1 MRTFL
6 IWVLCVCNAR
16 AEWPPHNCRRP
27 VKIEDSSVIMT
38 SSTQNK
44 IKTQCEILD
53 TFSGT
58 SYVKFSRIYNLNE
71 QAHSDSTLSFDFL
84 FGSETKFSLEVHNDR
99 LQVIPQE
106 HIDIRINSDACMA
119 VLARH
124 ELDWFNW
131 MRVRVNHLSEIDRTF
146 VSVDLVSYE
155 GTNFSP
161 CVRFEMNLIDSAMSL
176 RLRGYTSSN
185 MRQEV
190 HEITESKPDL
200 NKYSSSELATRMQI
214 LEKRIQRVHTTLQRY
229 MGYHDEHTR
238 ITSDKHYELNQQFV
252 MAKND
257 LQSRTTS
264 HFITYSFMVVLSL
277 ISTCWWITYKIRQNN
292 RVHVL

>member
-1 MRTFL
+1 M
-6 IWVLCVCNAR
+6 

-27 VKIEDSSVIMT
+27 VKLEDSSVIMT

-53 TFSGT
+53 TFSGAL
-58 SYVKFSRIYNLNE
+58 YVKFSRIYNLNE
-71 QAHSDSTLSFDFL
+71 QTHSDSTLSFDFL
-84 FGSETKFSLEVHNDR
+84 FDGETKFSLEVHNDR

-106 HIDIRINSDACMA
+106 HTDIRINSDACMA

-131 MRVRVNHLSEIDRTF
+131 MRVRVNHLSEIGRTF

-155 GTNFSP
+155 GTTFSP
-161 CVRFEMNLIDSAMSL
+161 CVRFETNLIDSALSL

-190 HEITESKPDL
+190 HEITDSKPDL
-200 NKYSSSELATRMQI
+200 NKYSSSELATRMQV
-214 LEKRIQRVHTTLQRY
+214 LEKRIQRIHTTLQRY
-229 MGYHDEHTR
+229 MGYHDEHAK
-238 ITSDKHYELNQQFV
+238 IMSDKHLQLNNQII
-252 MAKND
+252 MAKNG
-257 LQSRTTS
+257 LQSQSTS
-264 HFITYSFMVVLSL
+264 HFITYSFIVVLSL
-277 ISTCWWITYKIRQNN
+277 ISTCWWMTYKIRQSN
-292 RVHVL
+292 RVHIL